1 MIQLLY
7 TYDNEVVLKEVL
19 DTFGFPFIKV
29 PEMKEG
35 AYLTLLKRNQVLD
48 FEAALLTDDL
58 EMVVIGSYRGNGS
71 KHRWVAENRKKFN
84 HTVNKY
90 RRKLNDI
97 VTYDEDGSVKYG
109 ERRVIKKA
117 TFDHVNEK
125 KVEIEESLRFSDF
138 ANVRMSSSQKG
149 GRKTYTPRI
158 TVASP
163 TSFTIAI
170 DNNDEEVSFILDF
183 KGV

>member
-97 VTYDEDGSVKYG
+97 VTYDEDGNELS
-109 ERRVIKKA
+109 RRRPTKPEAKR
-117 TFDHVNEK
+117 TQVNLISGQSKRELEELE
-125 KVEIEESLRFSDF
+125 EIIP
-138 ANVRMSSSQKG
+138 Q
-149 GRKTYTPRI
+149 
-158 TVASP
+158 
-163 TSFTIAI
+163 
-170 DNNDEEVSFILDF
+170 
-183 KGV
+183 